1 MKKHNN
7 TKRVACIVT
16 ALLCAATVSF
26 TLSGC
31 RESDRVSYNVSREAD
46 SFNVTRKLTVLN
58 VRTDTIMMELTG
70 TFSISNSSAGELAI
84 ICKTGDGVYK
94 KHYVYLND
102 WTAYTV
108 EDISGADVD
117 PYNYEIR
124 FYPQMIPGI
133 DMSVEP

>member
-1 MKKHNN
+1 MR
-7 TKRVACIVT
+7 KRNKVQQVACFVI
-16 ALLCAATVSF
+16 ALLCATTVSF
-26 TLSGC
+26 TLNSC

-70 TFSISNSSAGELAI
+70 TFSLSNSSERELAI
-84 ICKTGDGVYK
+84 ICKTGDDVYK

-124 FYPQMIPGI
+124 FYPQMILGVDVSI
-133 DMSVEP
+133 EP